1 MTNDEKV
8 EAYRMRLEGA
18 TLQEVADRF
27 GVTREWIRALTPAP
41 EKRGK
46 KKRNH
51 KNIIYPNINKF
62 LYENR
67 HSYSSFAKLIG
78 MSGNAVYRALTGA
91 TSPTKKLIDRVLEAT
106 DMTYEEAFRGEKHDP

>member
-1 MTNDEKV
+1 MTIDEKV

-27 GVTREWIRALTPAP
+27 GVTRECIRALTPAP
-41 EKRGK
+41 EKRGNK
-46 KKRNH
+46 KHNH
-51 KNIIYPNINKF
+51 KDIIYPNIDKF

-78 MSGNAVYRALTGA
+78 MSGSAVYNALTGA
-91 TSPTKKLIDRVLEAT
+91 TTPTKKLIDRVLEAT
-106 DMTYEEAFRGEKHDP
+106 DMTYEEAFRRGKT